1 MGCTMQAEIF
11 HGLKVKGAD
20 ALVLHWGEDH
30 ATGWDVTW
38 FDSQAG
44 VSYRLTTE
52 NGADP
57 GDFDSGLSPK
67 NQAGAQQLVPNGG
80 GLPEDK
86 GGRLA

>member
-1 MGCTMQAEIF
+1 MQAEIF

-20 ALVLHWGEDH
+20 ALVLHWWEDR
-30 ATGWDVTW
+30 AGGMGWDVTW

-57 GDFDSGLSPK
+57 GDFDSGLSAK
-67 NQAGAQQLVPNGG
+67 NQAGAQQLAAVAEKLVLWTGT
-80 GLPEDK
+80 
-86 GGRLA
+86 